1 MNGNALRRIHLGRV
15 RLVLPIV
22 AALLAVQACSPS
34 TPTPPLLVGT
44 VEVATA
50 DPSSGSTSQTSGEC
64 GHDYFPSEEGTTWE
78 LAVTGDGTNYNSTAA
93 ITESRDEGFTLVS
106 GLADGS
112 STFTMEVSCT
122 DDGLIMMDSLS
133 QAVSASVNTDEG
145 SGTITTVAQTGVTLP
160 ADLEG
165 ASTWQQYVAWEAQG
179 SDSVL
184 HGDATIEYVS
194 RGFEVVTVPLG
205 TFNAIRVDSENRGTL
220 QGEELMS
227 CQVSVWYAKDVGIV
241 KQEQTCSSMHSTYE
255 LVSFDS
261 P

>member
-1 MNGNALRRIHLGRV
+1 MNEDSARRI
-15 RLVLPIV
+15 PIRHIGVAV
-22 AALLAVQACSPS
+22 AAVLAVQGCSPS

-44 VEVATA
+44 VEVTTP

-64 GHDYFPSEEGTTWE
+64 GHDYFPSEEGTAWE
-78 LAVTGDGTNYNSTAA
+78 LAVTGDGTNYNSTAT

-112 STFTMEVSCT
+112 STFTMEVSCS
-122 DDGLIMMDSLS
+122 DDGLIMLDPVQQSV
-133 QAVSASVNTDEG
+133 AASVNTDEG
-145 SGTITTVAQTGVTLP
+145 SATVTTVAQTGVTLP

-165 ASTWQQYVAWEAQG
+165 ASTWQQYVAWKAQG
-179 SDSVL
+179 SDTVL
-184 HGDATIEYVS
+184 YGDATIEYVS

-241 KQEQTCSSMHSTYE
+241 KQEQTCSSMQSSYD

>member
-1 MNGNALRRIHLGRV
+1 
-15 RLVLPIV
+15 
-22 AALLAVQACSPS
+22 
-34 TPTPPLLVGT
+34 VGT

-78 LAVTGDGTNYNSTAA
+78 LAVTGDGTNYNSTAT

-112 STFTMEVSCT
+112 STFTMEVSCS
-122 DDGLIMMDSLS
+122 DDGLIMLDPVQQSV
-133 QAVSASVNTDEG
+133 AASVNTNEG
-145 SGTITTVAQTGVTLP
+145 SGTIRTVAQTGVTLP

-165 ASTWQQYVAWEAQG
+165 ASTWQQYVAWEVQG
-179 SDSVL
+179 SDTVL

-194 RGFEVVTVPLG
+194 RGFEVVTVPFG
-205 TFNAIRVDSENRGTL
+205 TFNAIRVDSEQRGTL

-227 CQVSVWYAKDVGIV
+227 CKVSVWYAQDVGIV
-241 KQEQTCSSMHSTYE
+241 KQEQTCSSMQSSYD

>member
-1 MNGNALRRIHLGRV
+1 MLLGRI
-15 RLVLPIV
+15 RLGLPVV
-22 AALLAVQACSPS
+22 AALLAVQGCSPS

-78 LAVTGDGTNYNSTAA
+78 LAVTGDGTNYTSTTT
-93 ITESRDEGFTLVS
+93 ITDSRDDGFTLVS
-106 GLADGS
+106 TLADGS
-112 STFTMEVSCT
+112 STFTMEISCT
-122 DDGLIMMDSLS
+122 DDGMIMLDPVQ
-133 QAVSASVNTDEG
+133 QAVSASVTTAEG

-179 SDSVL
+179 SDTVL
-184 HGDATIEYVS
+184 QGDATIEYVS

-241 KQEQTCSSMHSTYE
+241 KQEQTCASMQSSYD

>member
-1 MNGNALRRIHLGRV
+1 
-15 RLVLPIV
+15 
-22 AALLAVQACSPS
+22 
-34 TPTPPLLVGT
+34 
-44 VEVATA
+44 
-50 DPSSGSTSQTSGEC
+50 
-64 GHDYFPSEEGTTWE
+64 
-78 LAVTGDGTNYNSTAA
+78 
-93 ITESRDEGFTLVS
+93 
-106 GLADGS
+106 
-112 STFTMEVSCT
+112 
-122 DDGLIMMDSLS
+122 
-133 QAVSASVNTDEG
+133 VNTDEG

-179 SDSVL
+179 SDTVL

-194 RGFEVVTVPLG
+194 RGFEVVTVPFG

-241 KQEQTCSSMHSTYE
+241 KQEQICSSMQSAYE

>member
-1 MNGNALRRIHLGRV
+1 MIVEPKPASAFLFLATLAL
-15 RLVLPIV
+15 
-22 AALLAVQACSPS
+22 ALSACSPS

-44 VEVATA
+44 IEVATA

-78 LAVTGDGTNYNSTAA
+78 LAVTGDGTNYNSTAT
-93 ITESRDEGFTLVS
+93 ITESGDEGFTLVS

-122 DDGLIMMDSLS
+122 DDGLIMLDSLS
-133 QAVSASVNTDEG
+133 QAVSASVNSDEG
-145 SGTITTVAQTGVTLP
+145 TGTITTVAQTGVTLP

-165 ASTWQQYVAWEAQG
+165 ASSWQQYVAWEAQG
-179 SDSVL
+179 SDTGSML
-184 HGDATIEYVS
+184 HGDATIDFVS

-205 TFNAIRVDSENRGTL
+205 TYNAIRVDSENRGTL
-220 QGEELMS
+220 EGEELMS

-241 KQEQTCSSMHSTYE
+241 KQEQTCSSMTSSYE